1 MSNVIEHEVPT
12 TPNARRK
19 GLWIGVAAA
28 SVAVLGAGAFIG
40 LASPGLKGE
49 SSAMAS
55 GPSAIDT
62 LVPSDADTLV
72 ITPAGKD
79 WWPKIQAMAVPESNL
94 GGVDLAAADLE
105 IEHLGYSRSPDHTE
119 RELDMAGPLR
129 LLYIETPS
137 AEAAASVEDWMST
150 ADGFDNRRV
159 YVEGDIVVVAPSWV
173 ADYSVPETSLAE
185 TEDVGSE
192 VSKGKA
198 TLWMNVD
205 QEAASLAVDEA
216 SAESYTD
223 LLRTAYGFQEGTTW
237 LGISDDGASWAGK
250 FRAGGV
256 DPEQIDFDGVEERL
270 RSGEVVLQ
278 EVVEQQTK
286 YEIIDPGM
294 GAILS
299 VSGFSSPTQERALG
313 GDVSAIDFPQV
324 DDAVVSSY
332 ADVSNW
338 NQAITGM
345 GAPREGVSARYI
357 SANTDE
363 MVVSFSYGL
372 DMVTDQG

>member
-1 MSNVIEHEVPT
+1 MSKVIHPEVPAAQ
-12 TPNARRK
+12 NSRRK

-28 SVAVLGAGAFIG
+28 SAAVLGAGVSIG
-40 LASPGLKGE
+40 LTSPGLKGDA
-49 SSAMAS
+49 SAMAS

-94 GGVDLAAADLE
+94 GGLDLAAANLE
-105 IEHLGYSRSPDHTE
+105 IEHLGYSRSPDHAE

-129 LLYIETPS
+129 LIYLETPS
-137 AEAAASVEDWMST
+137 TEAAATVGDWMSE
-150 ADGFDNRRV
+150 AEGFDNRRV
-159 YVEGDIVVVAPSWV
+159 YVEGDIVVIAPSWV

-205 QEAASLAVDEA
+205 QEAASLAVDDA
-216 SAESYTD
+216 SAASYTD
-223 LLRTAYGFQEGTTW
+223 LMRTAYGFQEGTTW
-237 LGISDDGASWAGK
+237 LGLSDDGASWEGK
-250 FRAGGV
+250 FRSGGV
-256 DPEQIDFDGVEERL
+256 DPEQIDFEGVEERL

-278 EVVEQQTK
+278 QVVEQQTK

-294 GAILS
+294 GAILNI
-299 VSGFSSPTQERALG
+299 SGFSSPTQERSLG

-324 DDAVVSSY
+324 DDPVVSSY

-363 MVVSFSYGL
+363 MIVSFSYGL
-372 DMVTDQG
+372 DMVTD